1 MKAHEKT
8 VNVIWSFPQVSDQLL
23 YLINCCSYLLC
34 VFQKWSVFPLVT
46 RMVLRQ
52 PQTTSTNLFS
62 DLSHDFFFIS
72 FSLFDP
78 LNVTIYPEPEKCLLA
93 TVFPHACGGYI
104 HVSSVAPNHIGCCIL
119 TSGIDL
125 CSWFF
130 ICYFQTVFDRHE
142 TFWVF
147 VCNIQWSAGWLNV
160 GCVESFS
167 IAVFLGNINVANVKL
182 CVMMALTV
190 PYHDSTYFNV
200 TAVANSLN
208 WKVCPVKLCVMMA
221 LTVPYHDSTYF
232 KVTAVANSL
241 NWKVCPYWTKLKLCK
256 KKYFSLTGSASRETT
271 LFLI

>member
-1 MKAHEKT
+1 MKFSPG
-8 VNVIWSFPQVSDQLL
+8 IWSTVVSDQLL
-23 YLINCCSYLLC
+23 FLFIKCFSKVVSFSFSHKNG
-34 VFQKWSVFPLVT
+34 VEAA
-46 RMVLRQ
+46 
-52 PQTTSTNLFS
+52 TN
-62 DLSHDFFFIS
+62 DFYQFIFRSIAWLFFIS

-93 TVFPHACGGYI
+93 TVFPHACGGCI

-190 PYHDSTYFNV
+190 PYHDSTYF
-200 TAVANSLN
+200 
-208 WKVCPVKLCVMMA
+208 
-221 LTVPYHDSTYF
+221 